1 MKLKRIYLVALI
13 LLVLLS
19 VSAVSAADD
28 SANNII
34 SEDNDVIALDEAIDD
49 DESNMDVLGENEN
62 AALNAG
68 EPGTFTDLNK
78 LINEDYASN
87 ATISLGSDY
96 TYTSSDSEF
105 IHGIPIGRAVTIDGN
120 GHTIDGNHAARIFN
134 VDVNDNVKFMNINF
148 INGNATGGINENKG
162 GAIYSVYF
170 ESIAENCNF
179 TDNSAQDLGGALFK
193 VNASNCNF
201 TGNSATDG
209 GAMFVGSSVG
219 CTFSGNSATGD
230 GGAMYLG
237 SSVGCTF
244 IGNSASYGG
253 AMEGGAADG
262 CTFIGNSA
270 TDGGAM
276 DGGSA
281 VGCTFSGNSATDGG
295 AMYFGSAVGCTFIGN
310 SATGYGGAMDGG
322 SAVGCTFILILQS
335 IDDTVLETSC
345 DCDGDCIYVVA
356 KLSASDFTSF
366 AHSGEIMPFKLSATV
381 DDKEI
386 VINGTEINI
395 TVSQEGQTVG
405 NYSAKSG
412 EGWAVDLDAGK
423 YNATFSIEGSLVQDV
438 TVELNIQKIV
448 SEITPSEDN
457 INLFV
462 GDSSKVDYSLSP
474 SGATGDIKFVSS
486 DPNVVTVDSSGA
498 IRAVGVGTATI
509 TISLISDNY
518 YAPDATVTVVVSKKD
533 TQLSANAKS
542 FKFEDKVKS
551 YSVTL
556 KDKNGNVLK
565 NKKVSLKVNG
575 ATYTAT
581 TNSKGVATFKLT
593 KLSKKGTYNAVI
605 SFAGDKDYNKISKSA
620 KLTVKAPA
628 WKTIAKGSKDKA
640 MVKKIQMAL
649 KKNGFYL
656 SYKGRYLKVDG
667 LFHKYT
673 QMAVKQFQKA
683 KKLKVTGKVDYAT
696 AKKLKLI

>member
-49 DESNMDVLGENEN
+49 DESNVDVLGENEN
-62 AALNAG
+62 AELNEG

-105 IHGIPIGRAVTIDGN
+105 IHGISIGRAVTIDGN

-230 GGAMYLG
+230 
-237 SSVGCTF
+237 
-244 IGNSASYGG
+244 
-253 AMEGGAADG
+253 
-262 CTFIGNSA
+262 
-270 TDGGAM
+270 
-276 DGGSA
+276 
-281 VGCTFSGNSATDGG
+281 
-295 AMYFGSAVGCTFIGN
+295 
-310 SATGYGGAMDGG
+310 GGAMDGG

-581 TNSKGVATFKLT
+581 TNSKGVATFKLA
-593 KLSKKGTYNAVI
+593 KLTKKGTYNAVI

-628 WKTIAKGSKDKA
+628 WKTIAKGSKDKS
-640 MVKKIQMAL
+640 MVKKIQRAL